1 MIGYLRG
8 KLMLKQ
14 PPQLVLEV
22 GGVGYEVEAPMSTFY
37 ELPDVGSE
45 MTLLT
50 HLSVREDAHS
60 LYGFAAHEERQ
71 LFRSLLKVSGVGA
84 RMALGILS
92 GISVD
97 GFVRC
102 VQEEDSASLV
112 RVPGVGKKTAERL
125 IVEMRDRIGETVLER
140 SGPVPG
146 REKAASPSGEAFS
159 ALVALGYKSPEV
171 ARMLKSVDV
180 DGKSTEEIIRS
191 VLQQAAA
198 S

>member
-8 KLMLKQ
+8 RLALKQ

-37 ELPDVGSE
+37 DLPDVGSE
-45 MTLLT
+45 LTILT
-50 HLSVREDAHS
+50 HLSVREDSHN
-60 LYGFAAHEERQ
+60 LYGFATHGERQ
-71 LFRSLLKVSGVGA
+71 LFRGLLKVSGVGA

-97 GFVRC
+97 GFIRC

-112 RVPGVGKKTAERL
+112 KVPGVGKKTAERL
-125 IVEMRDRIGETVLER
+125 IVEMRDRIGEAVLER
-140 SGPVPG
+140 GGPAPG
-146 REKAASPSGEAFS
+146 QEKAGSPSGEAFS

-171 ARMLKSVDV
+171 TRMLKSVDV

-198 S
+198 G